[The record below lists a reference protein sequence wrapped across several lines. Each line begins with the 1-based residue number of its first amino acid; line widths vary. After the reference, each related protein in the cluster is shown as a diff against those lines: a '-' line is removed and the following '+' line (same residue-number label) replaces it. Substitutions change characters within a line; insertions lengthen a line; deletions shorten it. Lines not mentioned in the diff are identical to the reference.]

1 VLGSALTL
9 PATPTRSGLCLL
21 VALRRL
27 SWSGSYSVQEPN
39 REGLASCAAD
49 SAEPA
54 PSANFVNSVLTD
66 CCAARNIRA
75 TTHNATSPHALP
87 PPPPPLPPP
96 PLRPL
101 ACVHDEAA
109 GRLKNGAARRVNN
122 SLFHY
127 GESPL
132 LFIDTCTVAVFVRL
146 LMPPVLLPFMLLLP
160 TQLPLLPLYLVLLL
174 LLLVV
179 VMVAVH
185 PLVYALHARNLD
197 TDETARNAP
206 CIRARIQRLIL
217 NSKRSVVQ

>member
-1 VLGSALTL
+1 MSLRTSVTLSSVGGPRGFSSNRTRSPYCAAAIEIVTRQVICDVVLGSALTL

-27 SWSGSYSVQEPN
+27 SWSGLYSVQEPN

-75 TTHNATSPHALP
+75 TTHNATSPHALLTP
-87 PPPPPLPPP
+87 PPLLPPP

-122 SLFHY
+122 SL
-127 GESPL
+127 
-132 LFIDTCTVAVFVRL
+132 
-146 LMPPVLLPFMLLLP
+146 
-160 TQLPLLPLYLVLLL
+160 LY
-174 LLLVV
+174 
-179 VMVAVH
+179 
-185 PLVYALHARNLD
+185 
-197 TDETARNAP
+197 
-206 CIRARIQRLIL
+206 
-217 NSKRSVVQ
+217 